1 MQAYSQDKK
10 PGIVFTW
17 QFEKARLS
25 EAIQS
30 VKELPGLHYYYFEKF
45 FVTTADLDAVEPI
58 SHGITSKFSI
68 DEKKRDTYFGF
79 RFSGFIKMPKDGI
92 YTFYLKSNDGSRL
105 YIDGEELIENDANHG
120 AVEEPGK
127 VALKAG
133 LHKIMVKYFQCGGGK
148 TLQVSWS
155 GPGVEKQEI
164 SASVLFHREM

>member
-1 MQAYSQDKK
+1 
-10 PGIVFTW
+10 
-17 QFEKARLS
+17 
-25 EAIQS
+25 
-30 VKELPGLHYYYFEKF
+30 
-45 FVTTADLDAVEPI
+45 
-58 SHGITSKFSI
+58 
-68 DEKKRDTYFGF
+68 
-79 RFSGFIKMPKDGI
+79 
-92 YTFYLKSNDGSRL
+92 L